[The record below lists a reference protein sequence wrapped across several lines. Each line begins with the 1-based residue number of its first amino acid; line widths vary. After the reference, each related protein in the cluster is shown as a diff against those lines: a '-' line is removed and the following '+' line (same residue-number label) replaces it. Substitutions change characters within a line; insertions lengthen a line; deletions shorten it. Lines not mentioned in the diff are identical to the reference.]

1 MPTRSEDLPRPDSG
15 DAPRSLPEHPNLRHL
30 KDQARDLL
38 KACGAESLTEAQ
50 FKIARLYGFA
60 SWPKLKAH
68 VDSLAEIGQLKL
80 AIDTNDFE
88 TIKTLMTRNPKL
100 HRAPLGYNK
109 NGPLTWVAECRVPW
123 EPPGA
128 TRLAIAK
135 WMIEN
140 GSDVHQGGDGPLM
153 RATLGDRIPM
163 MELLVSYGAD
173 VNAEWNGYY
182 PIIFGACE
190 AVDAASLKW
199 LLDHGANPNCDRA
212 GRKYAGTALDQVIAS
227 YWRSPELSKCIDILL
242 DAGGVTK
249 YDVPSV
255 LELLRGQLDRLAE
268 RLDTDPALVHRRF
281 PELDFGATGTRRLTL
296 RGATLLHVAAEYC
309 NVEGAALL
317 LERGADMNART
328 EVDAEGVGGQ
338 TPIFHSATQ
347 FGDKGLAV
355 AQLLLDRG
363 ADLSVH
369 VKLPGHYERLEEV
382 VECTPLGYALLF
394 PGQDNKH
401 AASVKTVSLLRERG
415 AVE

>member
-1 MPTRSEDLPRPDSG
+1 MTTHSEDSPSPHSE
-15 DAPRSLPEHPNLRHL
+15 DAPRPLPERPNLRHL
-30 KDQARDLL
+30 KDQAKDLL
-38 KACGAESLTEAQ
+38 KAGGAESLTEAQ

-68 VDSLAEIGQLKL
+68 VDSQEEIGQLKL

-88 TIKTLMTRNPKL
+88 KIKTLMSRNPAL

-123 EPPGA
+123 ERPGA

-153 RATLGDRIPM
+153 RATFGDRIPM

-190 AVDAASLKW
+190 AVDVASLKW
-199 LLDHGANPNCDRA
+199 LLEHGANPNCDRP
-212 GRKYAGTALDQVIAS
+212 GRKYSGTALDQVIAS
-227 YWRSPELSKCIDILL
+227 YWRSTQLSECIDILL
-242 DAGGVTK
+242 DAGAVTK
-249 YDVPSV
+249 YEVPSA
-255 LELLRGQLDRLAE
+255 LELLRARLDLLAE
-268 RLDTDPALVHRRF
+268 RLDADPALVHRRF
-281 PELDFGATGTRRLTL
+281 TELDFGATGTRRLTL

-309 NVEGAALL
+309 HAEAAKLL
-317 LERGADMNART
+317 LERGADVNARAD
-328 EVDAEGVGGQ
+328 VDAEGVGGQ
-338 TPIFHSATQ
+338 TPIFHAVTQ

-355 AQLLLDRG
+355 TQLLLDRG
-363 ADLSVH
+363 ADLSVR
-369 VKLPGHYERLEEV
+369 VKLPGHYERLDEV
-382 VECTPLGYALLF
+382 VECTPLGYALRF
-394 PGQDNKH
+394 PGQDNMH
-401 AASVKTVSLLRERG
+401 ASSVKTAALLRERG
-415 AVE
+415 AAE

>member
-1 MPTRSEDLPRPDSG
+1 MSTHSENLHDPHSEDTPRT
-15 DAPRSLPEHPNLRHL
+15 LPERPNLRHL
-30 KDQARDLL
+30 KGQAKDLL
-38 KACGAESLTEAQ
+38 KAGGAASLTEAQ

-68 VDSLAEIGQLKL
+68 VDSLEEIGQLKL
-80 AIDTNDFE
+80 AIDTNNFE
-88 TIKTLMTRNPKL
+88 KIKTLLTRNPAL
-100 HRAPLGYNK
+100 HHAPLGYNK

-123 EPPGA
+123 EPPSA
-128 TRLAIAK
+128 KRLAIAK

-190 AVDAASLKW
+190 VVDAASLKW
-199 LLDHGANPNCDRA
+199 LLEHGANPNCDRP
-212 GRKYAGTALDQVIAS
+212 GRKYVGTALDQVIAS
-227 YWRSPELSKCIDILL
+227 YWRSPELGECIAILL

-249 YDVPSV
+249 YEVPSA
-255 LELLRGQLDRLAE
+255 LELLRGRLDHLAE
-268 RLDTDPALVHRRF
+268 RLETDPAQVYRRF

-309 NVEGAALL
+309 NVEAAKLL
-317 LERGADMNART
+317 LEHGADVNARA
-328 EVDAEGVGGQ
+328 EVDAESVAGQ
-338 TPIFHSATQ
+338 TPIFHAVTQ

-355 AQLLLDRG
+355 TQLLLDRG
-363 ADLSVH
+363 ADLSLR
-369 VKLPGHYERLEEV
+369 VKLPGHYEQPDEV
-382 VECTPLGYALLF
+382 VECTPLGYALRF
-394 PGQDNKH
+394 PGGEN
-401 AASVKTVSLLRERG
+401 KTVAFLRERG
-415 AVE
+415 AAE